1 MRASESE
8 SVGVRVLKEAG
19 EELGWCRL
27 SFRECSYVEE
37 GEGRVERADADA

>member
-27 SFRECSYVEE
+27 SFRECSYAEE
-37 GEGRVERADADA
+37 GEGRVERAGA